1 MGLQKNPNAPKAAP
15 TRTSSTTSKG
25 KGPAAKKG
33 PAKKGPAAKKTP
45 STPPCRRNPFL
56 MANSPPISTTTSS
69 PTDEDCTYERATEL
83 KARGSTRAKAVLGK
97 ATSKDRKTGLAPLFT
112 LQRKISLG
120 LRTNPPKKTSPK
132 KSPKKSTKKS
142 TKTTAWETSDIEQ
155 PSGVVLPLELDSSSS
170 SGDVPAATEVVTV
183 ASVLHAEDSGG
194 TSDNTG
200 TGSGLTVVQVQVHAE
215 DSAGGTNPSPSGM
228 DVAAGSCSSPNKKRK
243 SSPTT
248 KDPPGKKKS
257 STKVIPS
264 YFQIRARNIKK
275 EKFDE
280 SNPDLA

>member
-33 PAKKGPAAKKTP
+33 PAKKGPAKKTP

-56 MANSPPISTTTSS
+56 MANSPPISTTTS

-97 ATSKDRKTGLAPLFT
+97 ATKDRKTGLAPLFT
-112 LQRKISLG
+112 LTRKISLG

-142 TKTTAWETSDIEQ
+142 TKTTAWETSDIVEQ
-155 PSGVVLPLELDSSSS
+155 PSG